1 MRLCLSS
8 ATLRAHITMSTQSAL
23 PESSTPRPAV
33 LSLAIRERAALYA
46 AYMPFLQNGGIFV
59 PTTKSCHLGDEIF
72 LLLSLM
78 QDEHRYPVA
87 GKVAWITPAGA
98 GHNRTQGIGLQFPA
112 DEAGRKIRLRIEEIL
127 GKALA
132 SSRATHTI

>member
-1 MRLCLSS
+1 M
-8 ATLRAHITMSTQSAL
+8 TTQTTS
-23 PESSTPRPAV
+23 PESVPSCPAV

-46 AYMPFLQNGGIFV
+46 AYMPFLQNGGLFV

-98 GHNRTQGIGLQFPA
+98 GHNRTQGIGLHFP
-112 DEAGRKIRLRIEEIL
+112 DDDAGRRIRLRIEEIL
-127 GKALA
+127 GTALA

>member
-1 MRLCLSS
+1 
-8 ATLRAHITMSTQSAL
+8 MSTSSTV
-23 PESSTPRPAV
+23 PESVPSRPAF
-33 LSLAIRERAALYA
+33 LSLTIRERAALYA
-46 AYMPFLQNGGIFV
+46 AYMPFLQNGGLFV

-98 GHNRTQGIGLQFPA
+98 GHNRTQGVGLQFP
-112 DEAGRKIRLRIEEIL
+112 DDDAGRRIRLRIEEIL
-127 GKALA
+127 GTALA

>member
-1 MRLCLSS
+1 MSTSS
-8 ATLRAHITMSTQSAL
+8 AA
-23 PESSTPRPAV
+23 PESVPSRPAV

-98 GHNRTQGIGLQFPA
+98 GHNRTQGVGLQFP
-112 DEAGRKIRLRIEEIL
+112 DDDAGRRIRLRIEEIL
-127 GKALA
+127 GTALA

>member
-1 MRLCLSS
+1 MSTSS
-8 ATLRAHITMSTQSAL
+8 AV
-23 PESSTPRPAV
+23 PESAPSRPAV
-33 LSLAIRERAALYA
+33 LSLTIRERAALYA
-46 AYMPFLQNGGIFV
+46 AYMPFLHNGGLFV

-87 GKVAWITPAGA
+87 GKVVWITPAGV
-98 GHNRTQGIGLQFPA
+98 GHNRTQGVGLQFP
-112 DEAGRKIRLRIEEIL
+112 DDDAGRRIRLRIEEIL
-127 GKALA
+127 GTALA

>member
-1 MRLCLSS
+1 
-8 ATLRAHITMSTQSAL
+8 MSTSSDV
-23 PESSTPRPAV
+23 PESVPSRHAV
-33 LSLAIRERAALYA
+33 LSLTIRERAALYA
-46 AYMPFLQNGGIFV
+46 AYMPFLHNGGLFV

-98 GHNRTQGIGLQFPA
+98 GHNRTQGVGLQFP
-112 DEAGRKIRLRIEEIL
+112 DDDAGRRIRLRIEEIL
-127 GKALA
+127 GTALA

>member
-1 MRLCLSS
+1 MSTSS
-8 ATLRAHITMSTQSAL
+8 AV
-23 PESSTPRPAV
+23 PESAPSRPAV
-33 LSLAIRERAALYA
+33 LSLTIRERAALYA
-46 AYMPFLQNGGIFV
+46 AYMPFLHNGGLFV

-98 GHNRTQGIGLQFPA
+98 GHNRTQGVGLQFP
-112 DEAGRKIRLRIEEIL
+112 DDDAGLRIRLRIEEIL
-127 GKALA
+127 GTALA